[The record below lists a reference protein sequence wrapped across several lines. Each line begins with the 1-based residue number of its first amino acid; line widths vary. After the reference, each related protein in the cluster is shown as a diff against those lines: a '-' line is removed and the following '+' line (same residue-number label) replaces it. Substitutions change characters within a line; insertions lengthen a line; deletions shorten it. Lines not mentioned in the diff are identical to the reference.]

1 VIRHFRIAFLV
12 IAAFG
17 VSAASVLAQ
26 EVGAPGTRQLP
37 TGSPFGGGVPQGA
50 ATAQTLQL
58 NVADVIHRALQ
69 YNLGV
74 LLSEQDVSHAG
85 GTRWV
90 TLSQLL
96 PNVNAH
102 VTEASQRINLEAFGF
117 NPANFGL
124 SPVVGPFN
132 TFDARVT
139 LSQSLVD
146 LRATNETRAE
156 NHNVEAARHSYRSA
170 RDLVVLVAA
179 NAYLQMLAADART
192 QSARAQLQTSQT
204 LYQQAQD
211 LKQSGIVAGI
221 DVLRAEVRLNGDTQR
236 VTVFQNDFEKSRLQL
251 ARLIGLPIGQAF
263 AVSAQ
268 LPNVPVPDLTIEQ
281 ALAQA
286 YRDRPD
292 YLAAQARVRA
302 AEAFRAAAL
311 SEQLPSLRINA
322 DYGAFGL
329 TPSDSVATYTL
340 AGSIVIPIFQG
351 GRSRGR
357 LAEADADLRQ
367 RRAEVEDMRA
377 QIYYDVRSAFF
388 DLQATGEQLQVATRS
403 RDLANQELMQ
413 ARDRFAAGVA
423 NNLEVVQAQ
432 QSVTTADEQYID
444 ALLGYDVSKAV
455 LARSLG
461 DAEAAVQRIL
471 GPGTTP

>member
-1 VIRHFRIAFLV
+1 VIRHFRIAFFV

-26 EVGAPGTRQLP
+26 QGGVLSRQLP
-37 TGSPFGGGVPQGA
+37 PGSPFGGGVPQGT
-50 ATAQTLQL
+50 ATPETLQL
-58 NVADVIHRALQ
+58 TVGDVIRRALQ

-74 LLSEQDVSHAG
+74 LLSEQDLSYAG
-85 GTRWV
+85 GARWV
-90 TLSQLL
+90 ALSQLL
-96 PNVNAH
+96 PNLNAH
-102 VTEASQRINLEAFGF
+102 VTESRQRINLEAFGF
-117 NPANFGL
+117 SPSNFGL
-124 SPVVGPFN
+124 SSVVGPFN

-139 LSQSLVD
+139 LSQALVD
-146 LRATNETRAE
+146 LRASHQTRSET
-156 NHNVEAARHSYRSA
+156 HNVEAARYSYKSA
-170 RDLVVLVAA
+170 RDVVVLVAA
-179 NAYLQMLAADART
+179 NGYLQVLAADARA

-211 LKQSGIVAGI
+211 LKQNGIVAGI
-221 DVLRAEVRLNGDTQR
+221 DVVRAEVRLNGDRQR
-236 VTVFQNDFEKSRLQL
+236 VTVSQNDLDKARLQL
-251 ARLIGLPIGQAF
+251 ARIIGLPVGQAF
-263 AVSAQ
+263 ALSAD
-268 LPNVPVPDLTIEQ
+268 LPNVPLPDMTVEQ

-292 YLAAQARVRA
+292 YLAAQERVRA
-302 AEAFRAAAL
+302 AEAARAAAF
-311 SEQLPSLRINA
+311 SEQLPSVRVNA

-329 TPSDSVATYTL
+329 TASNSVATYTL
-340 AGSIVIPIFQG
+340 AGSVVIPIFQG
-351 GRSRGR
+351 GRTQGR
-357 LAEADADLRQ
+357 LAEADANLRQ
-367 RRAEVEDMRA
+367 RRAEAEDMRS
-377 QIYYDVRSAFF
+377 QIYYDVRAAFF

-403 RDLANQELMQ
+403 RELANQELTQ

-444 ALLGYDVSKAV
+444 ALLGYDVAKAV

-471 GPGTTP
+471 GPGTP